1 MEVVG
6 TSLAVDGLLQ
16 DSDGF
21 IQENDTALSHAS
33 AISLAASGVDPTCL
47 SSAGLLPSPASADE
61 FEASLVSPRRCS
73 PAVDLSPRSAMDV
86 FEVSLSPVSKMGSLE
101 AFDCQQMVG
110 AQLPLRDFASFRDS
124 CRRPVSPVL
133 PRPSARRCR
142 PRKTYTGPVRR
153 SRRIGG
159 RFAAGTPIR
168 QQQRTLITRLGLA
181 REGETIGD
189 EALDAYL
196 DLFAR
201 PLRQQHIDVV
211 LRLFGWQPDA
221 LPLSDECLVE
231 CMV

>member
-1 MEVVG
+1 
-6 TSLAVDGLLQ
+6 
-16 DSDGF
+16 
-21 IQENDTALSHAS
+21 
-33 AISLAASGVDPTCL
+33 
-47 SSAGLLPSPASADE
+47 
-61 FEASLVSPRRCS
+61 
-73 PAVDLSPRSAMDV
+73 MDV
-86 FEVSLSPVSKMGSLE
+86 FAVSLSPVSKMGSLE
-101 AFDCQQMVG
+101 AFDCQQLLG
-110 AQLPLRDFASFRDS
+110 GQLPSRDFASFRDS
-124 CRRPVSPVL
+124 CRRPISPVL

-159 RFAAGTPIR
+159 CFAAGTPIR

-221 LPLSDECLVE
+221 LPLSDEGLEE